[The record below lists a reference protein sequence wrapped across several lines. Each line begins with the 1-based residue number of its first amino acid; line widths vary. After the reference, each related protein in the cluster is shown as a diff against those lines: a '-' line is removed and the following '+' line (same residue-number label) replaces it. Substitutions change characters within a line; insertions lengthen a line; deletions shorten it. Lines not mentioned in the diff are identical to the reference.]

1 MALSFDDK
9 ILGEKVHNYCS
20 SSEDEE
26 YSAES
31 GDENK
36 PVTNT
41 PECVKQPNL
50 SHPGYPQTG
59 PKGVV
64 ADYKHFE
71 RLKRE
76 RDAEEEQKVIEY
88 AKQHSLSC
96 RPYSE
101 DIKECEGTIQTS
113 KSSDDDS
120 DDEFL
125 TQYRQNRIN
134 ELRKAMDY
142 LPTFNKIYDL
152 VADTFI
158 EEVDNTSKDTTVIV
172 FIYENVSILSC
183 VLKFKGNK
191 SCAKVNTCLEK
202 IFQNY
207 PHVKFCRIRA
217 SDAHLSYRFSHRGV
231 PAIVVYK
238 NGELI
243 GNLLSITKDLG
254 DEFYPNDLDNYLVE
268 HGFLPDK
275 TLVHSTPGTDSCS
288 RS

>member
-9 ILGEKVHNYCS
+9 VLGEKVHNYCS
-20 SSEDEE
+20 SSEDEH
-26 YSAES
+26 SAGS
-31 GDENK
+31 GDENE

-41 PECVKQPNL
+41 LECLKPPNL

-64 ADYKHFE
+64 ADYKHFKK
-71 RLKRE
+71 LQSE
-76 RDAEEEQKVIEY
+76 RDAEEEQKIIEY

-101 DIKECEGTIQTS
+101 DVKACEKTIHTS
-113 KSSDDDS
+113 ESSNDDS

-158 EEVDNTSKDTTVIV
+158 EEVDNTNS
-172 FIYENVSILSC
+172 IYS
-183 VLKFKGNK
+183 
-191 SCAKVNTCLEK
+191 
-202 IFQNY
+202 
-207 PHVKFCRIRA
+207 
-217 SDAHLSYRFSHRGV
+217 SHHGV

-275 TLVHSTPGTDSCS
+275 TLVQSAPGTDSCS
-288 RS
+288 HS

>member
-9 ILGEKVHNYCS
+9 LLGEKVHNYCS
-20 SSEDEE
+20 SSEGEE
-26 YSAES
+26 DSGES
-31 GDENK
+31 GRVSNPSAIVPESLK
-36 PVTNT
+36 P
-41 PECVKQPNL
+41 PRL
-50 SHPGYPQTG
+50 GSPQTG

-64 ADYKHFE
+64 ADYKRFKKLESRRNAEKE
-71 RLKRE
+71 R
-76 RDAEEEQKVIEY
+76 KVVEY

-101 DIKECEGTIQTS
+101 DVKEDEHTHSTLNAS
-113 KSSDDDS
+113 DDS

-134 ELRKAMDY
+134 ELRKANES

-158 EEVDNTSKDTTVIV
+158 DEIDNTNKDTTVIV
-172 FIYENVSILSC
+172 FIYEN
-183 VLKFKGNK
+183 GNK

-202 IFQNY
+202 IFQSY

-217 SDAHLSYRFSHRGV
+217 SEAHLSHRFSRCGV

-243 GNLLSITKDLG
+243 GNLLSITKDL
-254 DEFYPNDLDNYLVE
+254 DLEFCPNDLENYLIE
-268 HGFLPDK
+268 YGFLPDK
-275 TLVHSTPGTDSCS
+275 TVVQFTAAMDSCS
-288 RS
+288 RLCKKN

>member
-9 ILGEKVHNYCS
+9 VLGEKVHNYCS
-20 SSEDEE
+20 SSEDEH
-26 YSAES
+26 SAGS
-31 GDENK
+31 GDENE

-41 PECVKQPNL
+41 LECLKPPNL

-64 ADYKHFE
+64 ADYKHFKK
-71 RLKRE
+71 LQSE
-76 RDAEEEQKVIEY
+76 RDAEEEQKIIEY

-101 DIKECEGTIQTS
+101 DVKACEKTIHTS
-113 KSSDDDS
+113 ESSNDDS

-172 FIYENVSILSC
+172 FIYEN
-183 VLKFKGNK
+183 GNK

-217 SDAHLSYRFSHRGV
+217 SDAHLSYRFSHHGV

-275 TLVHSTPGTDSCS
+275 TLVQSAPGTDSCS
-288 RS
+288 HS

>member
-9 ILGEKVHNYCS
+9 LLGEKVHNYCS
-20 SSEDEE
+20 SSEGEE
-26 YSAES
+26 DSEDSGEENESATTVPES
-31 GDENK
+31 VN
-36 PVTNT
+36 P
-41 PECVKQPNL
+41 PSL

-64 ADYKHFE
+64 ADYE
-71 RLKRE
+71 RFKRLESE
-76 RDAEEEQKVIEY
+76 RNAEKERKIAEY

-101 DIKECEGTIQTS
+101 DKQTYPPEETS
-113 KSSDDDS
+113 DDS

-125 TQYRQNRIN
+125 NQYRRNRIN
-134 ELRKAMDY
+134 ELQTATKN

-152 VADTFI
+152 VADTFV
-158 EEVDNTSKDTTVIV
+158 EEIDNTNKETTVIV
-172 FIYENVSILSC
+172 FIYEN
-183 VLKFKGNK
+183 GNK

-202 IFQNY
+202 IFEDY

-217 SDAHLSYRFSHRGV
+217 SDAYLSYRFSHHGV

-238 NGELI
+238 NGEVI
-243 GNLLSITKDLG
+243 GNLLSITRDL
-254 DEFYPNDLDNYLVE
+254 DREFYPSDLENYLIE

-275 TLVHSTPGTDSCS
+275 TMIQSNPMINSCS
-288 RS
+288 DVCKGN